1 MSKTM
6 MYNRNTNIN
15 FTLINSVKF
24 ITTKQTYVYKNG
36 YIRNNPSLNLGKYN
50 ELKKNKT
57 RANYVCNVTIDPT
70 KFSEDLTNVL
80 ALAQMEA
87 AARSSYRITGPFIIL
102 GLLMA
107 RGRTTGYAILKTWG
121 ANYLKAR
128 AEADKIRS
136 DLTNL
141 FNELPESYSFDEEA
155 IRILDYAER
164 YANFYGL
171 VKIETIHVVMAIFRN
186 KRSNAYRIIETIIP
200 NFETLEEIVDGIRP
214 NVSLKRDSKGFIY
227 QTRKSDLP
235 ELDPESEDIIDTFG
249 VDLTEK
255 AEFGEGDPVIGRKKE
270 IDRLIRVLARKS
282 KNNPCLVGDPG
293 VGKTAIA
300 EGLAYRIFQN
310 QVPEFLR
317 NKRIINLELTKIVA
331 GSKYRGDFESRILSI
346 IEMARFEE
354 CVILFIDEIH
364 TIMGAGSSEGTL
376 DAANMLKP
384 PLSRGEISL
393 IGATTEEEFRKYIK
407 ADGALERRFQA
418 VKVPE
423 PTVSEAIQILLGIK
437 NNFSNYHGIVYTDE
451 AIEACV
457 KFSKQ
462 YISDKFLPDKAIDL
476 LDETGAFVKMRE
488 GYTIKNIEDYTFLI
502 KSYSKTKKAVL
513 ERDIPKLKET
523 LMIEIKAL
531 KKAEEVIKQIKMS
544 MEAIK
549 RDMNNI
555 KVVKVPDVETVLE
568 EMTGIKIKEVSK
580 SESENLLNL
589 ETTLHKSVIGQ
600 EEAVVAV
607 AKAMR
612 KSRVGLRD
620 PKRPIASFIFA
631 GPTGVGKTELAK
643 TLSRV
648 YFDSEDAMIRFDMSD
663 FVEKHNVSRLIGSP
677 PGYIGYSD
685 GGQLTEAVRKTPHSL
700 VLFDEVEKAH
710 PDVFLTLLQV
720 LDDGRL
726 ADTKGK
732 IVDFKNTIV
741 ILTSNLGSADVEN
754 RRREIIETAE
764 AEDISEEEAFNIY
777 NYHIGKFFRPE
788 FLNRI
793 DEIIIFK
800 RLTQEQIFEIFAIFM
815 NFVKQRALKLGITI
829 QETERLRQ
837 LITEAGYTPAFG
849 ARPLKRT
856 ISRLIESPLSE
867 KILAGEVSSGDTV
880 ILDYYNKKVAFI
892 KVDKNILNAQ

>member
-1 MSKTM
+1 MKIKSVSKLNLHGT
-6 MYNRNTNIN
+6 IN
-15 FTLINSVKF
+15 ER
-24 ITTKQTYVYKNG
+24 
-36 YIRNNPSLNLGKYN
+36 YIRAKNKNIQKNIKYN
-50 ELKKNKT
+50 LKKNHISMLWNK
-57 RANYVCNVTIDPT
+57 NYSIVNDRSTICHVTIDPS
-70 KFSEDLTNVL
+70 KFSEDLTNIL

-87 AARSSYRITGPFIIL
+87 AARSTFKITGPFILL
-102 GLLMA
+102 GILMA
-107 RGRTTGYAILKTWG
+107 RGSTTGYAMLKTWKV
-121 ANYLKAR
+121 NYLKAR
-128 AEADKIRS
+128 IEADKIRS

-141 FNELPESYSFDEEA
+141 FGELPETYSFDDEA
-155 IRILDYAER
+155 HRILDYAER
-164 YANFYGL
+164 YANFFGL
-171 VKIETIHVVMAIFRN
+171 VQIETIHVVMAMFRY
-186 KRSNAYRIIETIIP
+186 KRSNAYRIIETITP
-200 NFETLEEIVDGIRP
+200 NFESLEEIVDNIRP
-214 NVSLKRDSKGFIY
+214 NISLKRDSKGFIY
-227 QTRKSDLP
+227 QAQKSELP

-300 EGLAYRIFQN
+300 EGLAYRIWN
-310 QVPEFLR
+310 DEVPEFLK

-346 IEMARFEE
+346 IEMARFEDS
-354 CVILFIDEIH
+354 VILFIDEIH

-423 PTVSEAIQILLGIK
+423 PTISEAIQILHGIK
-437 NNFSNYHGIVYTDE
+437 KNFGNYHGVVYSDE

-476 LDETGAFVKMRE
+476 LDESGAFVKMKE
-488 GYTIKNIEDYTFLI
+488 GYAIKNIEDYTFLI
-502 KSYSKTKKAVL
+502 KSYRETKKAVV
-513 ERDIPKLKET
+513 EKDIQKLKAT
-523 LMIEIKAL
+523 LITEIKAL
-531 KKAEEVIKQIKMS
+531 KKVEQVLQKIKLSQ
-544 MEAIK
+544 EAIK
-549 RDMNNI
+549 RDINNI
-555 KVVKVPDVETVLE
+555 RVVKVPDVETVIE
-568 EMTGIKIKEVSK
+568 EMTGVKIKEVSK

-589 ETTLHKSVIGQ
+589 ESILHKSVIGQ
-600 EEAVVAV
+600 EEAVTAV
-607 AKAMR
+607 SKAMR

-663 FVEKHNVSRLIGSP
+663 FAEKHNVSKLIGSP

-700 VLFDEVEKAH
+700 VLFDELEKAH
-710 PDVFLTLLQV
+710 PDVYLPLLQV

-726 ADTKGK
+726 ADSKGK
-732 IVDFKNTIV
+732 IVDFKNTII
-741 ILTSNLGSADVEN
+741 ILTSNLGAKEVEA
-754 RRREIIETAE
+754 RRKAIKQSSET
-764 AEDISEEEAFNIY
+764 EDISEKESFSIY
-777 NYHIGKFFRPE
+777 NAAIAEYFRPE

-800 RLTQEQIFEIFAIFM
+800 RLTQSQVYEIFAIFM
-815 NFVKQRALKLGITI
+815 NSVKHRAAKLGITI

-837 LITEAGYTPAFG
+837 LVTEAGYTPAFG

-867 KILAGEVSSGDTV
+867 MILSNEVVSGDTV
-880 ILDYYNKKVAFI
+880 LLDYYNKKVTFI
-892 KVDKNILNAQ
+892 KVDKSILKFD